1 MSPEKYCTMLTDNLK
16 TALVHFLSSVPAGRL
31 KRNLEKMFFIFLKAE
46 WDSGLPVFTGDLI
59 IDMESLFELLES
71 IEGAQDESDI

>member
-1 MSPEKYCTMLTDNLK
+1 MLNDDLK
-16 TALVHFLSSVPAGRL
+16 TALVNFLSSVPAGRL
-31 KRNLEKMFFIFLKAE
+31 KRNLGKMFFIYLKSE
-46 WDSGLPVFTGDLI
+46 WGSGLPVFTGDLI